1 MRLRTKLLLPAVVT
15 CVGMV
20 AGCLS
25 IPSTAPRLVGE
36 GRLALFIGNS
46 YLYTMDVPGLVQAL
60 ADSAGNER
68 LAVMTIAGPDMALID
83 HWNAGTAR
91 QEIAKRNWEWVVL
104 QQGPSSTEINRD
116 SLRLVTG
123 MIAGTMKSGKAALFS
138 AWPNAGRR
146 QDFPRAIESYRLAAA
161 DVGGVFAPVAA
172 AWLAAWSRDPNV
184 QLYSDGLHPS
194 PEGAYLAALVVYGAL
209 LEQPVLTLP
218 DGVSSAS
225 GVVIRLPAATAQ
237 LLREAAH
244 EALGSRPSTQ
254 QQSSATSPD

>member
-1 MRLRTKLLLPAVVT
+1 MRLRNTLLPAVLACAAALV
-15 CVGMV
+15 
-20 AGCLS
+20 GCLS

-60 ADSAGNER
+60 ADSAGQDR

-83 HWNAGTAR
+83 HWYEGTAR
-91 QEIAKRNWEWVVL
+91 REIAKRDWEWVVL

-123 MIAGTMKSGKAALFS
+123 MFAEIMKTGKPALFS
-138 AWPNAGRR
+138 AWPNAQRI

-172 AWLAAWSRDPNV
+172 AWVAAWQRDPNV
-184 QLYSDGLHPS
+184 RLYSDGLHPS
-194 PEGAYLAALVVYGAL
+194 KEGAYLAAVVVYGAL
-209 LEQPVLTLP
+209 LQQSVLTLP
-218 DGVSSAS
+218 DGVRSAS
-225 GVVIRLPAATAQ
+225 GNVIQLPPATAQ

-244 EALGSRPSTQ
+244 EALSSRQ
-254 QQSSATSPD
+254 